1 VALAA
6 APDRD
11 RALENYG
18 RLAAG
23 YDATCGNIIAV
34 REAALAALAV
44 QEGETVFDV
53 ACGTGW
59 TLERL
64 ARAVGPSGTALGIEL
79 CPSMA
84 DIARGR
90 LAASGLAA
98 TFAVG
103 SVDTLDTSHRADA
116 MLFCYTHD
124 VLQTPG
130 AVERLIR
137 HAKPGC
143 RIAVAGIRFLPWSW
157 GFAINAVTAWR
168 TRHYITTYRGLSR
181 PWAGLAAACSEFRIV
196 RHFHLGSSYLATG
209 RLRG

>member
-1 VALAA
+1 MALAA

-23 YDATCGNIIAV
+23 YDATCGRILAI

-44 QEGETVFDV
+44 RPGETVFDV

-64 ARAVGPSGTALGIEL
+64 ARTVGPKGTAFGIEL
-79 CPSMA
+79 CPSMSE
-84 DIARGR
+84 IARGR
-90 LAASGLAA
+90 LAAAGLEAPI
-98 TFAVG
+98 AVG
-103 SVDTLDTSHRADA
+103 PVESLDTPLRADA

-130 AVERLIR
+130 ALDRLRR

-143 RIAVAGIRFLPWSW
+143 RVAVAGIRFLPWSW

-181 PWAGLAAACSEFRIV
+181 PWAALAEACDEWRIL
-196 RHFHLGSSYLATG
+196 RHFHLGSSYVAAG
-209 RLRG
+209 RFKA